1 MHVNI
6 KACFFFIRAAKPV
19 QGALKL
25 DVYLDNSAKN
35 TFLQR

>member
-1 MHVNI
+1 MEVG
-6 KACFFFIRAAKPV
+6 RSLEAKPV

-25 DVYLDNSAKN
+25 DIYLDNSAKN